1 MSQQHNTD
9 CSDLFESAANEAK
22 RLKWSQNISVANFE
36 LKRLHEEWLE
46 YNRKVKNRKE
56 RIILELA
63 EKLENDGMPIEFIQ
77 DFMIQG
83 LVKKA
88 PPEEQ
93 HVSEQ
98 YIRRLLKKTKYE

>member
-1 MSQQHNTD
+1 
-9 CSDLFESAANEAK
+9 
-22 RLKWSQNISVANFE
+22 
-36 LKRLHEEWLE
+36 
-46 YNRKVKNRKE
+46 
-56 RIILELA
+56 
-63 EKLENDGMPIEFIQ
+63 MPIEFIQ

-98 YIRRLLKKTKYE
+98 YIRRLLKKTKYELE